1 MWNRDHRGHRGVRR
15 SRHRVDRRHRD
26 DRRRRGASRGHRRR
40 LRLVPEHRGVRWR
53 TGRASCPGWD
63 ADRPDAE
70 HRSGRLPEAVDRPED
85 GGHRDADRP
94 EDGDH
99 RSHPDGACPGR
110 WRRGCCRGAAC
121 PSATG
126 PNADLLG
133 LPGRPD
139 GACPGRWRRGC
150 CRGAAHWGEVP
161 GSGRYGASRAS
172 AHRRRQLLAWVR
184 RLRAWGPWAHRR
196 KRLPGASAW
205 RRPPWPELP
214 HSTWGSELPAWERPW
229 GAWGQPV

>member
-15 SRHRVDRRHRD
+15 SRHRVDRRHRH

-40 LRLVPEHRGVRWR
+40 LRLVPEHRGARWR

-94 EDGDH
+94 EDGGH

-110 WRRGCCRGAAC
+110 WRRGCCRDAEH

-126 PNADLLG
+126 PNAGLLG
-133 LPGRPD
+133 LSDRPD

-150 CRGAAHWGEVP
+150 CRDAEHWGEAP
-161 GSGRYGASRAS
+161 GSEHCDASRTPGY
-172 AHRRRQLLAWVR
+172 RRRPQAWEL
-184 RLRAWGPWAHRR
+184 RLQAWGPWAPRP
-196 KRLPGASAW
+196 RLPAGAPAWRHSGPGLRHSAW
-205 RRPPWPELP
+205 RPEHLAWG
-214 HSTWGSELPAWERPW
+214 HSWRAWERP
-229 GAWGQPV
+229 A